1 MESATDKPSTEP
13 RCADC
18 GHGTL
23 AHNAIG
29 GACTQCDCGR
39 FRAAPA
45 QCRRCKRHNLRT
57 AASRALG
64 IGPRCAAIEAA
75 TAGLNDEQAAKALE
89 AIADG
94 AVVRTSRPG
103 IANVV
108 SDDGTE
114 VYVTAASGHCSCKW
128 GARRISAT
136 TKTCW
141 HVAAVLLDA
150 TPRRAATRRL
160 FVLSA

>member
-1 MESATDKPSTEP
+1 MASTD
-13 RCADC
+13 
-18 GHGTL
+18 
-23 AHNAIG
+23 
-29 GACTQCDCGR
+29 Q
-39 FRAAPA
+39 PA

-57 AASRALG
+57 PASRALG

-94 AVVRTSRPG
+94 AVIRTSRPG

-108 SDDGTE
+108 SDDGSE
-114 VYVTAASGHCSCKW
+114 VYTVSASGQCNCRW
-128 GARRISAT
+128 GRQRISAT
-136 TKTCW
+136 VKTCW
-141 HVAAVLLDA
+141 HPAAVILDMH
-150 TPRRAATRRL
+150 PRRAATRRQ

>member
-1 MESATDKPSTEP
+1 MASTE
-13 RCADC
+13 
-18 GHGTL
+18 
-23 AHNAIG
+23 
-29 GACTQCDCGR
+29 
-39 FRAAPA
+39 APA

-57 AASRALG
+57 PASRALG

-103 IANVV
+103 IAQVV

-114 VYVTAASGHCSCKW
+114 VYTVSANGNCNCKW
-128 GARRISAT
+128 GVRRSSALI
-136 TKTCW
+136 KTCW
-141 HVAAVLLDA
+141 HPAAVLLDM
-150 TPRRAATRRL
+150 TPRRAATRSL